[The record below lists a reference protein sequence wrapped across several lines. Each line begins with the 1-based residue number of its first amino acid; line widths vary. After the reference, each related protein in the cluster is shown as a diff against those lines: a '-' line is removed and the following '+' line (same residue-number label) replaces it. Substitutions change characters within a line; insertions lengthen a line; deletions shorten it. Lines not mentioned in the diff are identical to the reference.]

1 MYEVIAIQDH
11 MRWQK
16 ILDFLQVTD
25 IYYTSQYFQSAMK
38 LDPGESLMFYYTD
51 DEGEV
56 VYPFIKRKIE
66 NGEPGYFDITTP
78 FGYGGPLLKAK
89 KNAANLAANFI
100 KEFFGF
106 CEKEKIIAEFIRF
119 HPLLDNAQF
128 FKDHFKL
135 LPLYETYTVQLEQ
148 PKGMQEELM
157 NIENKGII
165 IKKLGTVRHM
175 FEFLVLYYSAVRR
188 REEADSYYFFT
199 NDYFESLISSLGSNL
214 HLFGAYCENKLVSAC
229 YVLTMGDTIY
239 HHLDG
244 SLEDAEDSNAM
255 KALLL
260 KIAQWGSDNGYAFFH
275 LGADYKG
282 EERKISELKKGVANQ
297 KPSTF
302 YICEKIHNTSTYKK
316 LISVEEI
323 DVIKRYRNV

>member
-1 MYEVIAIQDH
+1 MYEVIAIHDH

-16 ILDFLQVTD
+16 ILDFFQVTD
-25 IYYTSQYFQSAMK
+25 IYYTSQYFLSAMK
-38 LDPGESLMFYYTD
+38 LDPGESLMFYYAD

-66 NGEPGYFDITTP
+66 NGDPGYFDLTTP

-89 KNAANLAANFI
+89 TDAAKLAANFI
-100 KEFFGF
+100 IEFASF

-119 HPLLDNAQF
+119 HPLMDNAHF
-128 FKDHFKL
+128 FENHVKL
-135 LPLYETYTVQLEQ
+135 LPLYETYTIQLEQ
-148 PKGMQEELM
+148 PGGVKEELLDF
-157 NIENKGII
+157 EKDGII

-199 NDYFESLISSLGSNL
+199 NDYFESLISSLGPNL
-214 HLFGAYCENKLVSAC
+214 HLFGAYSGNKLVSAC

-244 SLEDAEDSNAM
+244 CLEEAEDSDAM

-260 KIAQWGSDNGYAFFH
+260 KVAQWGRDNGYALFH

-282 EERKISELKKGVANQ
+282 EERKNSELKKGVANLE
-297 KPSTF
+297 PSTF

>member
-1 MYEVIAIQDH
+1 MYEVVAIQDH

-16 ILDFLQVTD
+16 ILDFFQISD
-25 IYYTSQYFQSAMK
+25 IYYTSQYFLSAMK

-51 DEGEV
+51 EEGEV

-66 NGEPGYFDITTP
+66 NGDPAYFDITTP
-78 FGYGGPLLKAK
+78 FGYGGPLLKIKNDAAK
-89 KNAANLAANFI
+89 LAANFLG
-100 KEFFGF
+100 EFSAF
-106 CEKEKIIAEFIRF
+106 CEQEKIIAEFIRF
-119 HPLLDNAQF
+119 HPLKENALF
-128 FKDHFKL
+128 FENHVKL
-135 LPLYETYTVQLEQ
+135 VPVYDTYTIHLNPPEGLQNNLQDFED
-148 PKGMQEELM
+148 
-157 NIENKGII
+157 KGIV

-175 FEFLVLYYSAVRR
+175 FEFLVLYYSAIRR
-188 REEADSYYFFT
+188 REDADSYYFFT
-199 NDYFESLISSLGSNL
+199 NDYFEALISSLGSNL
-214 HLFGAYCENKLVSAC
+214 HLFGAYNGSKLVSAC

-244 SLEDAEDSNAM
+244 SLAEAEDSDAM

-260 KIAQWGSDNGYAFFH
+260 KIAQWGKENGYSFFH

-282 EERKISELKKGVANQ
+282 EERKASELKKKAANLE
-297 KPSTF
+297 PSTF
-302 YICEKIHNTSTYKK
+302 HIGEKIHNTSTYKK